1 MDNDDLETQ
10 AQQRNEIEMT
20 EMSKI
25 EAILGRPVLIEEFLK
40 MAIVTV
46 KGLTPDQKD
55 FLRREKKRLKD
66 LHEMDMAEWKDYPE
80 ARKIKEDQ
88 VMKIVSEILGRPVPI
103 EEFVRM
109 IVPRQPG
116 VMADKKAILEPLQEE
131 MRILN
136 GWDLECWAANPEARA
151 KKENQIMKD
160 VNGSLADNLS
170 GIEFIANNL
179 KNNKDVKKGES
190 DKLKNLQEEMVL

>member
-1 MDNDDLETQ
+1 MDDDDLETQ

-55 FLRREKKRLKD
+55 FLRREKKRLID

-88 VMKIVSEILGRPVPI
+88 VMKVVSEILGRPVPI

-109 IVPRQPG
+109 IVSRQPG

-151 KKENQIMKD
+151 EKENQIMRD
-160 VNGSLADNLS
+160 VNGSLGDTFS
-170 GIEFIANNL
+170 GIEFIVNNL
-179 KNNKDVKKGES
+179 RNNKDVKKGES
-190 DKLKNLQEEMVL
+190 DKLKGLQEEMVL